1 MDSIK
6 ELIGRHNDKYPE
18 FVYYLPLL
26 EKAEAA
32 LTVHPGICI
41 EICKSLLEGVSKSI
55 IEKTP
60 NPPYIRPE
68 LDKKFDV
75 DKIVKMAV
83 SQLKDNNDVIED
95 AFLTRCSSL
104 ANAMGALRNT
114 RGDISHGKGVPK
126 LEKSDDK
133 LAKLTLN
140 MTESVLY
147 YMLDAFFSIPA
158 AVGEHDVDAEA
169 IEADAIPYESNP
181 DFNQSL
187 DDEYPID
194 GRVLYSRALYDQ
206 YYDDY
211 LIQLSDYQYEQELE
225 GELEE

>member
-18 FVYYLPLL
+18 FAYYLPLL

-32 LTVHPGICI
+32 LTVHPDICI

-60 NPPYIRPE
+60 NPPHIRPE

-83 SQLKDNNDVIED
+83 NQLKYNNDVIED

-104 ANAMGALRNT
+104 ANAMGALRNA

-126 LEKSDDK
+126 LENSDDK

-147 YMLDAFFSIPA
+147 YMLDAFFSLPTTD
-158 AVGEHDVDAEA
+158 GEHDVDAE
-169 IEADAIPYESNP
+169 AIPYESNP

-206 YYDDY
+206 YYKDY